1 MLVTYSEFGLLLA
14 CLPGPEFRVMNTSS
28 QLEVVEDVGSVKV
41 CIGITRPAIDCPV
54 TVRMYMTVSTQHV
67 DTGK

>member
-14 CLPGPEFRVMNTSS
+14 CLPGPEFRVKNTS
-28 QLEVVEDVGSVKV
+28 LEVEEDVGSVKI
-41 CIGITRPAIDCPV
+41 CIGTSRPAIECPV